1 MDRYSRYFAE
11 SIQLFEAKEHGRSD
25 MLPEL
30 SYTQAWAEV

>member
-11 SIQLFEAKEHGRSD
+11 SIRLFEAKEHGRSD